1 METLIGGVGLFDV
14 FQGEITEMSFSVDGD
29 TLYWNVTE
37 TGIDG
42 HSEKR
47 QIAASFSQYFKL
59 SECNGLLYGASARWR
74 SFRVLELEIRR
85 IDAVSGARIIFR
97 FTDNGLTLEADDTL
111 VSVGGLGI
119 WPKQTA
125 PFRRI

>member
-14 FQGEITEMSFSVDGD
+14 FQVEITEMSFNVVGD
-29 TLYWNVTE
+29 TLYWNVVE
-37 TGIDG
+37 TGENG
-42 HSEKR
+42 HTEKR
-47 QIAASFSQYFKL
+47 QIAASFTQCFNL
-59 SECNGLLYGASARWR
+59 SDCNGNIYGARARWR

-119 WPKQTA
+119 WPKHIA